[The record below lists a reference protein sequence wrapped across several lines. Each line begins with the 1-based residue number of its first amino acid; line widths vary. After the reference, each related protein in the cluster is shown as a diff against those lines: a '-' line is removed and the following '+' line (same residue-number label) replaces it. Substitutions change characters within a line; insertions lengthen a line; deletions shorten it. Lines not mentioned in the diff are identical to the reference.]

1 MGQEEESA
9 AVAAAE
15 KAGRRAVNHSA
26 ELIVRTPQGGVRNV
40 PLSDAA
46 CRIGRA
52 SDNDLA
58 FPEQQE
64 LSRHHLVFEPGPDGW
79 TVRDLGSRNG
89 TLLNWAVL
97 REPTL
102 LRSGDL
108 LRAGMLQI
116 EFQQP
121 HPAPARV
128 RPHATADSTIAVR
141 LDRLLS
147 TTTGDAAPPPM
158 PLTSA
163 RHLHALLHA
172 GVELTGRLPLSQ
184 LLPLILDLA
193 ADAVDAPRGA
203 LLLEEN
209 GTLSEKAARGGSFP
223 LSTSVRERVLL
234 GRESL
239 LIQDMENEGEMRI
252 QASIV
257 AQGIRSMIAVPLQT
271 NERVL
276 GLLYLDSA
284 GQARPFLRED
294 LNLLTVM
301 ANMAAASI
309 ENTRL
314 AEVEERERRVSIEME
329 QAAAVQ
335 RLLLPGAPPS
345 IDGLDIA
352 AFTQPCR
359 HAGGDYYDF
368 FRLAGGRLAVVVGDV
383 AGKGMPAAL
392 LMASL
397 QARFQ
402 VLIEAEP
409 NPAQLVERL
418 NRVTSTCC
426 PGNRFITLFYCL
438 IDPASGGIHYVN
450 AGHNPP
456 LILRRLGKAE
466 RLETGGLPL
475 GVFPDS
481 RYHAGLGRLEPGDVL
496 ALYSDG
502 VTEAARPETE
512 DEFGEDRLVEA
523 VLAAASQSAVQIL
536 ECVRAAVGRHAG
548 GISAGDDF
556 TLVIVR
562 RTAAA

>member
-1 MGQEEESA
+1 M
-9 AVAAAE
+9 
-15 KAGRRAVNHSA
+15 NHPA
-26 ELIVRTPQGGVRNV
+26 ELIVKTPQGGVRAV
-40 PLSDAA
+40 PLSDAP
-46 CRIGRA
+46 CRIGR
-52 SDNDLA
+52 STDNDLA

-64 LSRHHLVFEPGPDGW
+64 LSRHHLAFEPGPDGW

-89 TLLNWAVL
+89 TFLNGAVL
-97 REPTL
+97 RGPSS

-108 LRAGMLQI
+108 LRAGMLHI
-116 EFQQP
+116 EFRQVR
-121 HPAPARV
+121 PAPARAEAHS
-128 RPHATADSTIAVR
+128 PSDSTIAVR

-147 TTTGDAAPPPM
+147 TTSGNAASSPM

-193 ADAVDAPRGA
+193 AGAVDAPRGA

-239 LIQDMENEGEMRI
+239 LIQDMEREGQMRI

-276 GLLYLDSA
+276 GLLYLDSL
-284 GQARPFLRED
+284 GQARPFSRED

-309 ENTRL
+309 ENARL

-335 RLLLPGAPPS
+335 RLLLPATPPS

-368 FRLAGGRLAVVVGDV
+368 FRLSDGRLAVVVGDV

-402 VLIEAEP
+402 VLNEAEP
-409 NPAQLVERL
+409 DPAQLVERL
-418 NRVTSTCC
+418 NRITSTCC

-438 IDPASGGIHYVN
+438 IDPAGGGIHYVN

-456 LILRRLGKAE
+456 LILRRLGEAE

-475 GVFPDS
+475 GVFPNS
-481 RYHAGLGRLEPGDVL
+481 RYQAGLARLEPGDVL

-502 VTEAARPETE
+502 VTEAARPDTE
-512 DEFGEDRLVEA
+512 DEFGEHRLAET
-523 VLAAASQSAVQIL
+523 VLAAASQSAGEIL

-548 GISAGDDF
+548 SISAGDDF

-562 RTAAA
+562 RTAPA